1 MSKTTLELGI
11 SNEISSKRSPIACL
25 VGYASTAQVSEIEC
39 ILLDAGYDRMIRDES
54 ASMDDELIF
63 RYKYV
68 KASGMLKLIEDDDT
82 PKGAEAPKYIPV
94 QSGEENVLVANGWS
108 FLDPDEAEPMSA
120 FDIDAANA
128 EGQYIPKW
136 GEMEINDGKNEVPL
150 ILSSLGYNLR
160 RLSKDNVL
168 SEANRISAMSKEVLL
183 NGGTDEPNVK
193 VTNNGHDFSGSVSDV
208 NEGLFTSAIGG
219 NPLFTTNELS
229 PLTGSSGWL
238 TFSRPIAEDHI
249 ELVYA
254 EKSAMDQRV
263 EVVDIRTGC
272 HLGHYFGDDGYCI
285 NASALNFFPVAGI
298 DAKPWEDTTNPTSWQ
313 KLRKLDEELGISPR
327 ILKTVLLRN
336 VRCEEVLLGAGCF
349 WHVEFALRRLPG
361 VIDTKAGY
369 AGGTCPFPSYEDV
382 CKKDTGHAEVVKV
395 IFDPH
400 MLSFQKLL
408 DCFLAMH
415 DPTIVRAH
423 GKQASKDGQYRSCV
437 FVPNQQM
444 ENLGKN
450 AIGDCQKQLAK
461 LLSTEVRILDMESF
475 WLAEE
480 RHQLHDE
487 RVKKKDGNE
496 IKTLNE
502 IDWIFEYGRR
512 SSSIWGSSE
521 TASGALD
528 DSDDDGMARMM
539 I

>member
-1 MSKTTLELGI
+1 M
-11 SNEISSKRSPIACL
+11 SSKRSPVACL
-25 VGYASTAQVSEIEC
+25 VGYVSTAQASELER

-54 ASMDDELIF
+54 SSMGNELIF

-68 KASGMLKLIEDDDT
+68 KASGMLKLIEDENI
-82 PKGAEAPKYIPV
+82 PEEALAPKYIPV

-128 EGQYIPKW
+128 EGQYKPKW
-136 GEMEINDGKNEVPL
+136 GGVEYDDRKDETGL
-150 ILSSLGYNLR
+150 TLSSLGFDLG
-160 RLSKDNVL
+160 RLSKDNIL
-168 SEANRISAMSKEVLL
+168 SEASRISVMSKEVLL

-193 VTNNGHDFSGSVSDV
+193 ITNNGHDFSGSVSDL

-219 NPLFTTNELS
+219 SPLFTTNELS

-249 ELVYA
+249 ELV
-254 EKSAMDQRV
+254 SAKKDAIDQRV
-263 EVVDIRTGC
+263 EVVDARTGC

-285 NASALNFFPVAGI
+285 NASALNFFPVTGI
-298 DAKPWEDTTNPTSWQ
+298 DAKPWDNSTNPISWQ
-313 KLRKLDEELGISPR
+313 ELRKPNDELEISTR

-336 VRCEEVLLGAGCF
+336 INFQDVLLGAGCF

-361 VIDTKAGY
+361 VIDTKVGY
-369 AGGTCPFPSYEDV
+369 AGGTYPFPSYEDV

-395 IFDPH
+395 TFDPH
-400 MLSFQKLL
+400 MLKLQKML

-415 DPTIVRAH
+415 DPTIVGAH
-423 GKQASKDGQYRSCV
+423 GTRAPRVGQYRSCV
-437 FVPNQQM
+437 FVPDQEKEKIGQD
-444 ENLGKN
+444 
-450 AIGDCQKQLAK
+450 AIFDCQKQLAK
-461 LLSTEVRILDMESF
+461 LLSTEVRTIQMESF

-487 RVKKKDGNE
+487 RVKKKNINE
-496 IKTLNE
+496 VETLNE
-502 IDWIFEYGRR
+502 IDWLFKYGRR

-521 TASGALD
+521 TTALD
-528 DSDDDGMARMM
+528 DSNDDGMARMM